1 MRLINSEPL
10 SQWKPSKRNGNGWS
24 IAIGTGIRCLSEMVS
39 TQSTTCLCV
48 TVSTALMWNNPA
60 SPSWLPWCTV
70 STRGLPPAC
79 AARARA
85 GCGRLPCRAGYK
97 CETEMP
103 ASRTDSFFP
112 NTSWS
117 RCVTRRIAGPDR
129 SSCAA
134 STPAS
139 RAMSAAVYLRGKLA
153 PTSWFALDT
162 PGLHPASDP
171 SGQLRSAQSG
181 HLC

>member
-1 MRLINSEPL
+1 MEHRDLHWNQMSLRDGLHATHHLPL
-10 SQWKPSKRNGNGWS
+10 RDRVDGVDVEQPGFAVVVALVHGVYPQ
-24 IAIGTGIRCLSEMVS
+24 IA
-39 TQSTTCLCV
+39 
-48 TVSTALMWNNPA
+48 A
-60 SPSWLPWCTV
+60 
-70 STRGLPPAC
+70 PAC

-85 GCGRLPCRAGYK
+85 GGGRLPCRAGYK
-97 CETEMP
+97 CGKPRCRPVAQTP
-103 ASRTDSFFP
+103 FSRTLHAPVASLAESP
-112 NTSWS
+112 E
-117 RCVTRRIAGPDR
+117 PDR

-139 RAMSAAVYLRGKLA
+139 RAMSAAVYFRGRLA

-171 SGQLRSAQSG
+171 SRQLRSAQSG

>member
-1 MRLINSEPL
+1 MEHRDRHWNQMSLRDGLHATHHLPL
-10 SQWKPSKRNGNGWS
+10 RDRVDGVDVEQPGFAVVVALEHGVHPQ
-24 IAIGTGIRCLSEMVS
+24 IA
-39 TQSTTCLCV
+39 
-48 TVSTALMWNNPA
+48 A
-60 SPSWLPWCTV
+60 
-70 STRGLPPAC
+70 PAC

-112 NTSWS
+112 NTSCS
-117 RCVTRRIAGPDR
+117 RCITRRIAGPDR

-171 SGQLRSAQSG
+171 SRQLRSAQSG

>member
-1 MRLINSEPL
+1 MEHRDRHWNQMSLRDGLHATHHLPL
-10 SQWKPSKRNGNGWS
+10 RDRVDGVDV
-24 IAIGTGIRCLSEMVS
+24 EH
-39 TQSTTCLCV
+39 
-48 TVSTALMWNNPA
+48 PA
-60 SPSWLPWCTV
+60 SPSWLPRCTV
-70 STRGLPPAC
+70 STRRLPRLRVLHAQ
-79 AARARA
+79 RA

-112 NTSWS
+112 NTSCS
-117 RCVTRRIAGPDR
+117 RCITRRIAGPDR

-171 SGQLRSAQSG
+171 SRQLRSAQSG